1 MDESI
6 SVGGRK
12 SLSALSFLSV
22 SEQQECAEAHSLLH
36 AKIRKIREKNI

>member
-1 MDESI
+1 MRILALAGE
-6 SVGGRK
+6 K

-22 SEQQECAEAHSLLH
+22 SEQQEYAEAHSLLH